1 MTDELPTKN
10 IDDVPK
16 PFVDVDMKPFELDIY
31 FIFCV
36 LLFNSLFSFFICG
49 KDAETTPT
57 NYLSYAIGFYPKS
70 SSANCPKHE
79 TVSKVYLKLLIL
91 FLYSWTIFSPFNYFS
106 ASTVL
111 ISLFDAYNS
120 YSFYSF
126 ANGFKS

>member
-1 MTDELPTKN
+1 MTDELPAKN

-57 NYLSYAIGFYPKS
+57 N
-70 SSANCPKHE
+70 
-79 TVSKVYLKLLIL
+79 
-91 FLYSWTIFSPFNYFS
+91 
-106 ASTVL
+106 
-111 ISLFDAYNS
+111 
-120 YSFYSF
+120 
-126 ANGFKS
+126 